1 MKIAITAEANEISA
15 KVDRRFG
22 RTKWFA
28 VYDTDTE
35 EWKWIG
41 NEQALNL
48 PQGAGIQAA
57 QHVVNENVEVVL
69 TGHCGPKAFRTL
81 TAAGLKIVVNVT
93 GTVEQAAEQYQA
105 GALQPAANADVE
117 GHW

>member
-1 MKIAITAEANEISA
+1 MKIAVTAQGNQIPAQ
-15 KVDRRFG
+15 VDARFG
-22 RTKWFA
+22 RARWFA
-28 VYDTDTE
+28 VFDTE
-35 EWKWIG
+35 TETWEWVG

-57 QHVVNENVEVVL
+57 QHVVNHDVEVVI

-81 TAAGLKIVVNVT
+81 TAAGIAVVVNVT
-93 GTVEQAAEQYQA
+93 GTVEQAVEQYRA
-105 GALQPAANADVE
+105 GALRPTTAANVE